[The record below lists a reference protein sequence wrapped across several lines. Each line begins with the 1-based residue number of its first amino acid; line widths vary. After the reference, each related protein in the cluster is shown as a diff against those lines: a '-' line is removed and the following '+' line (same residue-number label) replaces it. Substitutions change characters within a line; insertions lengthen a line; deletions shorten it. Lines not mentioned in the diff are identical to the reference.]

1 MRCLRCRRSKSC
13 QEEALV
19 AGAVVRQ
26 MLCRQRA
33 LADAVVR
40 CALMSMM
47 LYGSSFASE
56 SGDRYAM
63 LSAMRNL
70 GEVEGVSSDGHVR
83 MEAEAEAE
91 RCCWRAKHRPTA
103 IGIRRRHPLHHCVM
117 LVQHSTVPVAHPY
130 V

>member
-70 GEVEGVSSDGHVR
+70 GELRAFRLIDTFAWRLRLKLRDVADALSTDPPPLESGDDT
-83 MEAEAEAE
+83 
-91 RCCWRAKHRPTA
+91 RC
-103 IGIRRRHPLHHCVM
+103 I
-117 LVQHSTVPVAHPY
+117 TV
-130 V
+130 